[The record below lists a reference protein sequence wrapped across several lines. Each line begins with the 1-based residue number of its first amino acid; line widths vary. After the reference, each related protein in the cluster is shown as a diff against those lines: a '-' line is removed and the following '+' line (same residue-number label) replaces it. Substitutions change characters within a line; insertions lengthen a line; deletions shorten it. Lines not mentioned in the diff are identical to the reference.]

1 MQFGIL
7 LKSIKNVISQK
18 ILIEEKIG
26 KRNKIILLEIKMLK
40 KLCSEKFNEIKN
52 LLDIYKE
59 KHGSNFHLYDKF
71 MDKIN
76 KSLSS
81 TSKSLMHK
89 YSRRINNNNYKT
101 PKNKTYSSIYR
112 REPNNRNLTFQYSS
126 LERRHPSI
134 DNTNLNYKYL
144 NFNYH

>member
-1 MQFGIL
+1 
-7 LKSIKNVISQK
+7 
-18 ILIEEKIG
+18 
-26 KRNKIILLEIKMLK
+26 
-40 KLCSEKFNEIKN
+40 
-52 LLDIYKE
+52 
-59 KHGSNFHLYDKF
+59 

-144 NFNYH
+144 SFNYH